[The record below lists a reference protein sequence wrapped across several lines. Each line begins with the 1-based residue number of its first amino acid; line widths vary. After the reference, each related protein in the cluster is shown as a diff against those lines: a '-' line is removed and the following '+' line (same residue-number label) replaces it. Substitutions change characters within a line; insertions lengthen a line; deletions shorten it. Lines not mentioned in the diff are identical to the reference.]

1 MTDVQTASPGQ
12 VSPQRLFKSRWEL
25 TGIARSIA
33 DKFSVSLQHY
43 AWLARKHGIK
53 TVFIDLLTPRILPEL
68 FDIER
73 NRILADMCRQNLNG
87 LLKRL
92 PPPAKV
98 RSAELKAEFAIR
110 DTPDGEQGRMIGP
123 TTVTVL
129 LTDERGKKWLGV
141 NRTETTLAQE

>member
-12 VSPQRLFKSRWEL
+12 GSPQRLFRTRREL
-25 TGIARSIA
+25 TGIARGIA

-53 TVFIDLLTPRILPEL
+53 TVAIDLLAPRISPEP

-73 NRILADMCRQNLNG
+73 NRMLADMCRENLNE
-87 LLKRL
+87 LLQRL
-92 PPPAKV
+92 PPPVKV
-98 RSAELKAEFAIR
+98 LSAELTADFTIPGSADE
-110 DTPDGEQGRMIGP
+110 EQREAMGP

-141 NRTETTLAQE
+141 NRTETTLAQG